1 MVARRVVRLGD
12 FRMVVDGMW
21 RAIDD
26 DVPKEEARVRVS
38 VRWKGKR
45 RRFQCVV
52 YRDVLIPYADDAPGY
67 REHVA
72 DKTVRDFVYLLGLC
86 FKNESQRLFDRL
98 DNIAHFNP
106 QRLFHPTAPRVCQ
119 ALARIGAVAKAL
131 LTAYNA
137 LDAAAANHFVARGPE
152 SLAKFRP
159 LVGEAL
165 IAFACDQRG
174 VELDL
179 VVAVEKATEGRCV
192 TSKL

>member
-1 MVARRVVRLGD
+1 MVARRIVRLGD
-12 FRMVVDGMW
+12 FRMTVEGEW
-21 RAIDD
+21 RAIQD

-52 YRDVLIPYADDAPGY
+52 YRDVLIPYADSPEY
-67 REHVA
+67 REHVT
-72 DKTVRDFVYLLGLC
+72 DRTVRDFVYLLGLC

-106 QRLFHPTAPRVCQ
+106 QRLFQPTAPRICE
-119 ALARIGAVAKAL
+119 ALARIGAIAKAL

-137 LDAAAANHFVARGPE
+137 LDAAAVNYFVARGPE

-165 IAFACDQRG
+165 VAFACDQRG

-179 VVAVEKATEGRCV
+179 AAIEKRLEDAA
-192 TSKL
+192 

>member
-1 MVARRVVRLGD
+1 MVARRIVKLGD
-12 FRMVVDGMW
+12 FRMTIEGEW
-21 RAIDD
+21 RAIEG
-26 DVPKEEARVRVS
+26 DVPKEEARIKVL

-45 RRFQCVV
+45 QRFQCVV
-52 YRDVLIPYADDAPGY
+52 YRDVLIPYADSPEY
-67 REHVA
+67 REHVT
-72 DKTVRDFVYLLGLC
+72 DRTVRDFVYLLGLC

-106 QRLFHPTAPRVCQ
+106 QRLFYPTAPRVCE
-119 ALARIGAVAKAL
+119 ALARIGAIAKAL

-137 LDAAAANHFVARGPE
+137 LDAAAINYFVARGPE

-165 IAFACDQRG
+165 VAFACDQRG

-179 VVAVEKATEGRCV
+179 AAIEKRLEDAA
-192 TSKL
+192 

>member
-1 MVARRVVRLGD
+1 MTI
-12 FRMVVDGMW
+12 DGEW
-21 RAIDD
+21 RSIEG
-26 DVPKEEARVRVS
+26 DVPQEEVRVKVL
-38 VRWKGKR
+38 VRSRKR
-45 RRFQCVV
+45 RRSFQCVV
-52 YRDVLIPYADDAPGY
+52 YRDVLIPYADSPEY

-72 DKTVRDFVYLLGLC
+72 DRTVREFIRLLGLC

-106 QRLFHPTAPRVCQ
+106 QRLFQPTAPRVCE
-119 ALARIGAVAKAL
+119 ALARIGTIAKVL

-137 LDAAAANHFVARGPE
+137 LDAAAVNYFLARGPE

-165 IAFACDQRG
+165 VAFACDQRG

-179 VVAVEKATEGRCV
+179 AAAVEKRLTDAA
-192 TSKL
+192 

>member
-1 MVARRVVRLGD
+1 MVVRRVVRLGG
-12 FRMVVDGMW
+12 FRMTVDGVW
-21 RAIDD
+21 RAIED
-26 DVPKEEARVRVS
+26 DVPQEEARIRVS

-52 YRDVLIPYADDAPGY
+52 YRDVLIPYADSPEY

-72 DKTVRDFVYLLGLC
+72 NRTVRDFFYLLGLC
-86 FKNESQRLFDRL
+86 FKNESQRLFDQL
-98 DNIAHFNP
+98 DNVAHFNP
-106 QRLFHPTAPRVCQ
+106 QRLFYPTAPRVCE

-137 LDAAAANHFVARGPE
+137 LDAAVVNYFIARGPE
-152 SLAKFRP
+152 SLVKFRR

-165 IAFACDQRG
+165 VAFACDQC

-179 VVAVEKATEGRCV
+179 AAVERRLDAA
-192 TSKL
+192 

>member
-1 MVARRVVRLGD
+1 MVARRIVRLGD
-12 FRMVVDGMW
+12 FRMTVEGEW
-21 RAIDD
+21 RAIQD

-52 YRDVLIPYADDAPGY
+52 YRDVLIPYADSPEY
-67 REHVA
+67 REHVT
-72 DKTVRDFVYLLGLC
+72 DRTVRDFVYLLGLC

-106 QRLFHPTAPRVCQ
+106 QRLFQPTAPRICE
-119 ALARIGAVAKAL
+119 ALARIGAIAKAL

-137 LDAAAANHFVARGPE
+137 LDAAAVNYFVARGPE

-165 IAFACDQRG
+165 VAFTCDQRG

-179 VVAVEKATEGRCV
+179 AAIEKRLEDAA
-192 TSKL
+192 

>member
-1 MVARRVVRLGD
+1 MTVEGE
-12 FRMVVDGMW
+12 W
-21 RAIDD
+21 RAIEE
-26 DVPKEEARVRVS
+26 DVPKEEARIKVL

-45 RRFQCVV
+45 FQCQCLV
-52 YRDVLIPYADDAPGY
+52 YRDVLMPYVDAPEY

-72 DKTVRDFVYLLGLC
+72 DKTVREFVYLLGLC
-86 FKNESQRLFDRL
+86 FRNESSLLFDRL

-106 QRLFHPTAPRVCQ
+106 QRLFYPTAPRVCQ

-137 LDAAAANHFVARGPE
+137 LDAAAVNYFLARGPE
-152 SLAKFRP
+152 SLAKLRP

-165 IAFACDQRG
+165 VAFACDQRG

-179 VVAVEKATEGRCV
+179 VVAVKQRLENAA
-192 TSKL
+192 